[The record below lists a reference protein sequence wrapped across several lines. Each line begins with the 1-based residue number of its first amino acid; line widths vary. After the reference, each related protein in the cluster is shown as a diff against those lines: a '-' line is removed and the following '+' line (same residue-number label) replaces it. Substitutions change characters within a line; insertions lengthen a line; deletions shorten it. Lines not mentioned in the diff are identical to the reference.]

1 MMFKFNPFAN
11 LGLKLLA
18 VLLAIVLWLTVAGE
32 HIVERTLRVPLEM
45 RNVPA
50 QLEIVGD
57 PPMTVDVRVRGSSA
71 LLSRM
76 DPGDVVALLDL
87 ESARAGSRLFHLRT
101 DQVRGPYGVEIA
113 QITPATVALE
123 LEKSGR
129 RSVPVTP
136 AIEGDPAPGFV
147 IGRATATPA
156 TVEVVG
162 PERRLRDL
170 STATTE
176 PVSVSGQ
183 RATVTD
189 VVTIGVADAA
199 LRLSEAQTA
208 TVTVEVLPAPVE
220 RDFAGVPVRW
230 RNLGAALSARVHPSV
245 ARVTIRGRLPAL
257 DGVRAETID
266 AFVDL
271 AGLGPGQYNL
281 RIQIDASQSFGVT
294 GTDPSVVQVTIK

>member
-1 MMFKFNPFAN
+1 MFRVNPFAN
-11 LGLKLLA
+11 FGLKLLA
-18 VLLAIVLWLTVAGE
+18 VLLATLLWLTVAGE
-32 HIVERTLRVPLEM
+32 HIVERTLRVPLEL

-50 QLEIVGD
+50 ELEIVGD

-71 LLSRM
+71 ILSRM
-76 DPGDVVALLDL
+76 EPGEVVALLDL
-87 ESARAGSRLFHLRT
+87 EGARPGSRLFHLRP
-101 DQVRGPYGVEIA
+101 DEVNAPYGVEIA
-113 QITPATVALE
+113 QITPATVGLE

-129 RSVPVTP
+129 RSVPVVP

-147 IGRATATPA
+147 LGRATATP
-156 TVEVVG
+156 TSVEVIG

-170 STATTE
+170 ASATTE
-176 PVSVSGQ
+176 PVSVAGQ
-183 RATVTD
+183 RATVND

-199 LRLSEAQTA
+199 LRLAETQTA

-230 RNLGAALSARVHPSV
+230 RNLGGGLTARIQPSV
-245 ARVTIRGRLPAL
+245 ARVTVRGRHPAI
-257 DGVRAETID
+257 DAVTAETID

-281 RIQIDASQSFGVT
+281 RVQIDPTQNFGVSST
-294 GTDPSVVQVTIK
+294 EPAVVQVTIK

>member
-1 MMFKFNPFAN
+1 MFKYNPFRN
-11 LGLKLLA
+11 LSLKLIAL
-18 VLLAIVLWLTVAGE
+18 LLATVLWLTVAGE
-32 HIVERTLRVPLEM
+32 QIVERTLRVPLEL

-76 DPGDVVALLDL
+76 DPGEVIALLDL
-87 ESARAGSRLFHLRT
+87 EGARPGSRWFHLRP
-101 DQVRGPYGVEIA
+101 DEVRGPYGVEIA
-113 QITPATVALE
+113 QITPSTVPLE

-129 RSVPVTP
+129 RSVPVVP
-136 AIEGDPAPGFV
+136 AVEGDPAPGFV

-156 TVEVVG
+156 NVEVIG

-170 STATTE
+170 ASATTE
-176 PVSVSGQ
+176 PVSVAGQ
-183 RATVTD
+183 KSNVSD
-189 VVTIGVADAA
+189 VVTVGVSDSA
-199 LRLSEAQTA
+199 LRLTETQTA

-220 RDFAGVPVRW
+220 RDFANVPIRW
-230 RNLGAALSARVHPSV
+230 RNLGGGLSARVQPTV
-245 ARVTIRGRLPAL
+245 TRVTIRGRSPAV
-257 DGVRAETID
+257 DAVRAETID

-281 RIQIDASQSFGVT
+281 RVQIEATQNFGVSA
-294 GTDPSVVQVTIK
+294 TDPSVVQVTIK